1 MNTVTRKK
9 IVEIVRLLEEW
20 RDWGDIPAAVASG
33 SIMWSPLSEYE
44 KATIDQTIK
53 ILKGYLRVLIMV
65 GQFRITL
72 IAFFGHYP
80 ELFGEQDDDG
90 PFG

>member
-20 RDWGDIPAAVASG
+20 RDWGDNPNTPSG
-33 SIMWSPLSEYE
+33 SVMWSPLSDYE
-44 KATIDQTIK
+44 KATLDQTIK
-53 ILKGYLRVLIMV
+53 ILKGYLRVLIMI

-72 IAFFGHYP
+72 IAFFSHYP